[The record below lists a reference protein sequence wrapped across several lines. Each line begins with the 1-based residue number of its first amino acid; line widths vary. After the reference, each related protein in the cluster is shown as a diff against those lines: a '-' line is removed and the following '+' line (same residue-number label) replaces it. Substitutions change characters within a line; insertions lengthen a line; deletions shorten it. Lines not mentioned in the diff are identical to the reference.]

1 MFNIIYRLHSTGEI
15 FMFLYKIMFM
25 FDLLSYL
32 QTNCNR
38 SNDWNVLYMEYIIFT
53 YAYLYGLICV
63 CNVTHD
69 DVDDDDDVWMKHF
82 LAIVFGGWGGF
93 WFMFMEVVG
102 FDFFFLL
109 IRAFDDLPTYRL
121 ILWIIGVSINS
132 KLFDLCEDLI
142 FEWDFS
148 ATDTSRISAMLLGF

>member
-32 QTNCNR
+32 QTNCNK

-82 LAIVFGGWGGF
+82 LAIVFGGLVGG
-93 WFMFMEVVG
+93 G
-102 FDFFFLL
+102 DFDSCSWRWL
-109 IRAFDDLPTYRL
+109 
-121 ILWIIGVSINS
+121 
-132 KLFDLCEDLI
+132 DLI
-142 FEWDFS
+142 FFS
-148 ATDTSRISAMLLGF
+148 VHSSFWWFANLPSNTLNYWC